1 RRTHRDS
8 QQRGTAT
15 GAQPAPHSGP
25 VNSAGGHHHRRT
37 ARTMKPGSYP
47 DLQNLARYLDPL
59 HRYVKTC
66 YVAHVKAMHG
76 LVTRKAWNRQ
86 GPERL
91 VPCPPALVPYIEAAM
106 RLRGMIP

>member
-1 RRTHRDS
+1 
-8 QQRGTAT
+8 
-15 GAQPAPHSGP
+15 
-25 VNSAGGHHHRRT
+25 
-37 ARTMKPGSYP
+37 MKPGSYP

-91 VPCPPALVPYIEAAM
+91 VPCPRPWYRTSKQPCACVA
-106 RLRGMIP
+106 